1 MPTRREKSKTMEER
15 ENTNSPNDIV
25 RRRLSR
31 ARVVIVIL
39 LVVTIALTAVTRQ
52 WALQT
57 RAKATSLQATAGGGS
72 RTSLG
77 SMNSYALA
85 LLLGGLRGPLVMWLW
100 STSESQKANKDLE
113 DFDTKVEWIRLL
125 QPEFDTVHIF
135 QIWNKA
141 YNISVQMASL
151 HNKYITILDALEYGK
166 SVLRGNPD
174 NINIDVSIAQVYAD
188 KLGGSTE
195 KDYYRQHVRQE
206 TLPHPRKQRLNRDDP
221 AWRPLDMDPVLD
233 AKGYIL
239 PELLKPVPSAA
250 IGSPATKDKPFG
262 GYNDGSELQYLAKYQ
277 PYPYGLSP
285 YALAYNYFEKA
296 LVLQRVAK
304 RKHANLSE
312 MVVDSRPALTLK
324 QWAEAEMGRGRR
336 NELKAY
342 QLPVPDDLDKVKM
355 ELPTAVLPSSP
366 APDEARIDEA
376 LDAYALAPRLAD
388 DAIAQYE
395 DHLKLYPNSVM
406 TYEMHIDGLVGLREM
421 MLADHEFLVAKVKK
435 SPDAKALLESAAKHY
450 HAVIEQN
457 YRILLR
463 YYSTEAQAAR
473 LFPKGLTRND
483 AKKIPADQLAGIYA
497 KVKEEVGREA
507 FDPNADDRTEFT
519 NYIKRA
525 EQRLAQINP

>member
-1 MPTRREKSKTMEER
+1 MEEKD
-15 ENTNSPNDIV
+15 TSHLQSDVV
-25 RRRLSR
+25 RRRVSR
-31 ARVVIVIL
+31 ARVGIVIL
-39 LVVTIALTAVTRQ
+39 MVATMAIAAVTRD
-52 WALQT
+52 WAMRN
-57 RAKATSLQATAGGGS
+57 RAKTSAMKGAASGAS

-100 STSESQKANKDLE
+100 STSESQKADKDLE

-151 HNKYITILDALEYGK
+151 HNKYITILDAIEYGQ
-166 SVLRGNPD
+166 SILRTNPN
-174 NINIDVSIAQVYAD
+174 NININVSIAQVYSD
-188 KLGGSTE
+188 KLGGSAE
-195 KDYYRQHVRQE
+195 KDYYRQHVRHE

-239 PELLKPVPSAA
+239 PQLLQPVPSAA
-250 IGSPATKDKPFG
+250 IGSPSSPG
-262 GYNDGSELQYLAKYQ
+262 GYIDGSQLQFLAKYQ

-285 YALAYNYFEKA
+285 YALAFNYFEKA
-296 LVLQRVAK
+296 LILQRVAK
-304 RKHANLSE
+304 QKHANLSA

-336 NELKAY
+336 NELMAY

-355 ELPTAVLPSSP
+355 EMPTAQLPSSP
-366 APDEARIDEA
+366 APDQAHIDAA
-376 LDAYALAPRLAD
+376 LNAYALAPRLAD
-388 DAIAQYE
+388 DSIAQYE
-395 DHLKLYPNSVM
+395 EHLKRYPNGVM
-406 TYEMHIDGLVGLREM
+406 TYESHIDGLVGLREM
-421 MLADHEFLVAKVKK
+421 MLADNEFLTAKLK
-435 SPDAKALLESAAKHY
+435 PGADAKTLLESAAKHY
-450 HAVIEQN
+450 RAAMEQN

-463 YYSTEAQAAR
+463 YYTSEDQAAR
-473 LFPKGLTRND
+473 LFPNGLTRND

-497 KVKEEVGREA
+497 KVMEEVSRQE
-507 FDPNADDRTEFT
+507 FDPDADDRTEFKA
-519 NYIKRA
+519 YVDRA
-525 EQRLAQINP
+525 EKRLAQINP